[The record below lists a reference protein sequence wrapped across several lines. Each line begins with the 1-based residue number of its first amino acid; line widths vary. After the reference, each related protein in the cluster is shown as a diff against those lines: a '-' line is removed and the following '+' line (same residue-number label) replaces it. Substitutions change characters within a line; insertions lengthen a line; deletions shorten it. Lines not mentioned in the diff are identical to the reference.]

1 VVWGE
6 RQAPRIPVLSV
17 STIAGQYFAFVA
29 QSENGKIV
37 ARQKLL
43 HVGEMIGNDYV
54 VLDGIKP
61 GDKVIVSG
69 TQFLTDGAPV
79 QPQA

>member
-1 VVWGE
+1 M
-6 RQAPRIPVLSV
+6 
-17 STIAGQYFAFVA
+17 
-29 QSENGKIV
+29 
-37 ARQKLL
+37 L

-54 VLDGIKP
+54 VLDGINA

-79 QPQA
+79 MPQV